1 MNRNK
6 FNIYAA
12 VLGLLLPLRYRI
24 NVTGLDKISPE
35 GSILFMPN
43 HPALTDPLIVYS
55 RIGRWWPRVLADA
68 HQMDRALLRNI
79 AKYINVIQVADPMR
93 DGAKAKDSIRAGLD
107 EVAAALKSGDKVLF
121 YPAGQ
126 LYRDRKSSLGAKS
139 GAHQLL
145 QALPQQRVVLVR
157 TSGLWGSRFSY
168 AFNGQAPNPGNLKFI
183 WNILSMLFLNLLFF
197 IPKREVKV
205 EFIEAGDSLRQAA
218 AQGKMHFNAWLEEF
232 YSAAERPN
240 TRVPDYFWQGS
251 TPEIVADQHRSV
263 KGDAAGQPL
272 ELREAVIKLLRGLYD
287 LPPQQEL
294 TLETSLARDLGL
306 DSLSLMELGTALEA
320 KFDYPVAKL
329 ELLETVG
336 DCVLAAAG
344 LLAGADAAQPIP
356 EAWFQNSS
364 DAVFSIPATVRNIPE
379 AFLSQVRKDP
389 KSPLLVDRQSMR
401 NREELLTGAF
411 VLAQRFKDIPGE
423 RVGVLLPATPAVTA
437 VWLALQFVGKV
448 PVMLNWTVGE
458 KNLEHCLALAGVRE
472 VISAG
477 QLMQRLERGGLPLNK
492 LPVDWLDLEK
502 IAASLSLK
510 EKISGLLTAKL
521 FRFVKALP
529 MPEVPEVAA
538 ILFTSGSEALPK
550 AVPLTQHNLLSN
562 ARDLITVL
570 NAKDSDRVLA
580 MLPPFHS
587 FGLMVNIVLPLSVG
601 LKAAF
606 HANPTES
613 GILNSLVRDYKL
625 TLLASPPGF
634 LGAMLDKAASKN
646 KPDEDKPGKDNPEK
660 NPPAA
665 VPHGSRADAGAVSG
679 DLASLRLG
687 FVGAE
692 KCPEHVYAAFTRL
705 CPNAILCEGYGITEC
720 SPVVSVN
727 YPDNPLPG
735 SIGQALP
742 SVELALVSLE
752 SLEAGKLARVQTGS
766 TGMLLIRGPNVFSG
780 YLGGIA
786 DPFVLFEGKKWYKSG
801 DLVSMDENG
810 RLFFQGRLKRFV
822 KIGGEMISLPQ
833 METILLEAF
842 SNHSQAATEEGDGPI
857 LAVESL
863 GTDDSCEIVL
873 FTPLP
878 LERDEVN
885 STLRKAG
892 LSALYAVKRVQKVGK
907 IPLLGTG
914 KTDYRSLKAM

>member
-6 FNIYAA
+6 FNIYAT
-12 VLGLLLPLRYRI
+12 LLKFLLPLRY
-24 NVTGLDKISPE
+24 NVSVTGLDKISPE
-35 GSILFMPN
+35 GSVLFMPN

-55 RIGRWWPRVLADA
+55 QIGKWWPRVLADS
-68 HQMDRALLRNI
+68 HQMDRPLLRKI
-79 AKYINVIQVADPMR
+79 AKDLNVIQVADPMR
-93 DGAKAKDSIRAGLD
+93 DGSKARYSVRAGLD
-107 EVAAALKSGDKVLF
+107 EVVSALKAGDKVLF

-126 LYRDRKSSLGAKS
+126 LYRNRKSSLGAKS

-145 QALPQQRVVLVR
+145 EAIPEQRVVLVR
-157 TSGLWGSRFSY
+157 TTGLWGSRFSY
-168 AFNGQAPNPGNLKFI
+168 AFNGQAPKLGSLKFL
-183 WNILSMLFLNLLFF
+183 WGILCMVLCNLLFF

-205 EFIEAGDSLRQAA
+205 EFIEADDSLRQAA
-218 AQGKMHFNAWLEEF
+218 AQGKMQLNAWLEEF
-232 YSAAERPN
+232 YSSAERPN
-240 TRVPDYFWQGS
+240 TRVPDYFWQGGKA
-251 TPEIVADQHRSV
+251 EIVDEPHCGLKA
-263 KGDAAGQPL
+263 DAAGQPL
-272 ELREAVIKLLRGLYD
+272 EVREAVIKLLSELYA
-287 LPPQQEL
+287 LPQQQEL
-294 TLETSLARDLGL
+294 ALDTSLSRDLGL
-306 DSLSLMELGTALEA
+306 DSLSLIELGTALEA
-320 KFDYPVAKL
+320 KFGQPVARL

-344 LLAGADAAQPIP
+344 LLAGTEAVKPIP
-356 EAWFQNSS
+356 EAWFKNSS
-364 DAVFSIPATVRNIPE
+364 DAVFSIPASVGSIPE
-379 AFLSQVRKDP
+379 AFLAQVRKDP

-411 VLAQRFKDIPGE
+411 VLAQRFKDISGE
-423 RVGVLLPATPAVTA
+423 HVGVLLPAVPAVTA
-437 VWLALQFVGKV
+437 VWLGLQLAGKI

-458 KNLEHCLALAGVRE
+458 KNLEHCLSLAGVRE

-477 QLMQRLERGGLPLNK
+477 QLMQRLERGGLALGK
-492 LPVDWLDLEK
+492 LPVAWLDLEK
-502 IAASLSLK
+502 IAVSLSLK

-521 FRFVKALP
+521 FRFVKVLP
-529 MPEVPEVAA
+529 MAEVPEVAA

-550 AVPLTQHNLLSN
+550 AVPLTQNNLLSN
-562 ARDLITVL
+562 ARDLINVL

-613 GILNSLVRDYKL
+613 GILNTLVRDYKL

-634 LGAMLDKAASKN
+634 LGSMLDKA
-646 KPDEDKPGKDNPEK
+646 DPGKAASEK
-660 NPPAA
+660 GQET
-665 VPHGSRADAGAVSG
+665 VPSGKVVSS
-679 DLASLRLG
+679 DLSSLRLG

-692 KCPEHVYAAFTRL
+692 KCPEHVYAAFARL
-705 CPNAILCEGYGITEC
+705 CPKATLCEGYGITEC

-742 SVELALVSLE
+742 SVELAIVSLE
-752 SLEAGKLARVQTGS
+752 SLEAGKLARVRAGA

-786 DPFVLFEGKKWYKSG
+786 DPFILFEGKKWYKSG
-801 DLVSMDENG
+801 DLVSMDESG

-833 METILLEAF
+833 MENVLLEVY
-842 SNHSQAATEEGDGPI
+842 SNHPQVSTEEGDGPP

-863 GTDDSCEIVL
+863 GTDDNGEIVL

-885 STLRKAG
+885 ATLRRSG
-892 LSALYAVKRVQKVGK
+892 LSALYAVKRVQKVDK

-914 KTDYRSLKAM
+914 KTDYRSLKGM

>member
-6 FNIYAA
+6 FNIYAT
-12 VLGLLLPLRYRI
+12 LLKFLLPLRY
-24 NVTGLDKISPE
+24 NLSVTGLDKVSPE
-35 GSILFMPN
+35 GSVLFMPN

-55 RIGRWWPRVLADA
+55 QIGKWWPRVLADS
-68 HQMDRALLRNI
+68 HQMDRPLLRNI
-79 AKYINVIQVADPMR
+79 AKDLNVIQVADPMR
-93 DGAKAKDSIRAGLD
+93 DGSKARDSVRAGLD
-107 EVAAALKSGDKVLF
+107 EVVSALKAGDKVLF

-126 LYRDRKSSLGAKS
+126 LYRNRKSSLGAKS

-145 QALPQQRVVLVR
+145 EAIPEQRVVLVR
-157 TSGLWGSRFSY
+157 TTGLWGSRFSY
-168 AFNGQAPNPGNLKFI
+168 AFNGQAPKLGSLKFLWGI
-183 WNILSMLFLNLLFF
+183 FCMVLCNLLFF

-205 EFIEAGDSLRQAA
+205 EFIEADDSLRQAA
-218 AQGKMHFNAWLEEF
+218 AQGKMQLNAWLEEF
-232 YSAAERPN
+232 YSSAERPN
-240 TRVPDYFWQGS
+240 TRVPDYFWQGGKAEVVDEPHS
-251 TPEIVADQHRSV
+251 GFKA
-263 KGDAAGQPL
+263 DAAGQPL
-272 ELREAVIKLLRGLYD
+272 EVREAVIKLLRELYA
-287 LPPQQEL
+287 LPQQQEL
-294 TLETSLARDLGL
+294 ALDTSLSRDLGL
-306 DSLSLMELGTALEA
+306 DSLSLIELGTALEA
-320 KFDYPVAKL
+320 KFGQPVARL

-344 LLAGADAAQPIP
+344 LLGGTEAVKPIP
-356 EAWFQNSS
+356 EAWFKNSS
-364 DAVFSIPATVRNIPE
+364 DAVFSIPASVGSIPE
-379 AFLSQVRKDP
+379 AFLAQVRKDP

-411 VLAQRFKDIPGE
+411 VLAQRFKDISGE
-423 RVGVLLPATPAVTA
+423 RVGVLLPAVPAVTA
-437 VWLALQFVGKV
+437 VWLGLQLAGKI

-458 KNLEHCLALAGVRE
+458 KNLEYCLSLAGVRE

-477 QLMQRLERGGLPLNK
+477 QLMQRLERGGLALGK
-492 LPVDWLDLEK
+492 LPVAWLDLEK

-521 FRFVKALP
+521 FRFVKVLP
-529 MPEVPEVAA
+529 MAEAPEVAA

-550 AVPLTQHNLLSN
+550 AVPLTQNNLLSN
-562 ARDLITVL
+562 ARDLINVL

-613 GILNSLVRDYKL
+613 GILNTLVRDYKL

-634 LGAMLDKAASKN
+634 LGAMLDKADPDKAASEKSQDTV
-646 KPDEDKPGKDNPEK
+646 PSGK
-660 NPPAA
+660 
-665 VPHGSRADAGAVSG
+665 VVSG
-679 DLASLRLG
+679 DLSSLRLG

-692 KCPEHVYAAFTRL
+692 KCPEHVYAAFARL
-705 CPNAILCEGYGITEC
+705 CPKAILCEGYGITEC

-742 SVELALVSLE
+742 SVELAIVSLE
-752 SLEAGKLARVQTGS
+752 SMESGKLVRVQAGA

-786 DPFVLFEGKKWYKSG
+786 DPFIFFEGKKWYKSG
-801 DLVSMDENG
+801 DLVSMDESG

-833 METILLEAF
+833 MENVLLEAY
-842 SNHSQAATEEGDGPI
+842 SNHPQAAKEEGDGPV

-863 GTDDSCEIVL
+863 GTDDNSEIVL

-885 STLRKAG
+885 ATLRRSG
-892 LSALYAVKRVQKVGK
+892 LSALYAVKRVQKVDK

-914 KTDYRSLKAM
+914 KTDYRSLKGM